1 VISSGVGLLRIR
13 VWALGLSFAAASG
26 FAQHAW
32 AQYTATPETANST
45 ADRNLYNLSGTV
57 INSVT
62 GEPVRR
68 AAVQIFGR
76 DANIALTDTG
86 GHFSLEGIAEGN
98 VYLTAVKPG
107 FYQDEASHTTPVQ
120 VAKDAPEIVLKLTPW
135 GVIRGRVT
143 TRDERP
149 LEGMQVR
156 LIAKQNVEGRLVWT
170 DQPNQAVTDD
180 EGEFRITGLQAGTYY
195 VAVDQSPRATL
206 TQKGVPN
213 TREQIFT
220 KQFYPGV
227 SEMSAATP
235 IEVIPGDEAEA
246 SFALSAE
253 PIYRVSGSLTGA
265 ASAVSNLVFERKA
278 GDQADFTQT
287 VSVQSGKFEAEVPA
301 GSYSVNGQ
309 TPDGKELVSPGASVM
324 IRADEPQLVLPLSPA
339 AIIPVQIERE
349 QGGNGSETRLPVSGG
364 MQGMTM
370 QLEPISQFRR
380 GFLRARAEG
389 FANVAPGTYRL
400 QITTSGG
407 WWVKSAQSAGVDLLS
422 DELTVVEGEQPAPIE
437 LTMRDGAGIV
447 SGTVT
452 PMGDPGRVIVLL
464 AQAQGSNNVVR
475 TTIAM
480 QGNFTIPG
488 VPPGDYLILALNDG
502 DQLEYANP
510 DVLSPYLSDAGQVTV
525 RARGNVTVNLGLTSV
540 SR

>member
-1 VISSGVGLLRIR
+1 MISYGVWLLGIR
-13 VWALGLSFAAASG
+13 VWALGLSFAVASG

-45 ADRNLYNLSGTV
+45 TDRNLYNLSGTV

-68 AAVQIFGR
+68 AAVQISGR

-143 TRDERP
+143 TRDELP

-170 DQPNQAVTDD
+170 DQPNQSVTDD

-195 VAVDQSPRATL
+195 VAVDQSPRT
-206 TQKGVPN
+206 TISQKGVPN
-213 TREQIFT
+213 PREQIFT
-220 KQFYPGV
+220 KEFYPGV

-253 PIYRVSGSLTGA
+253 PIYRVSGILTGA

-278 GDQADFTQT
+278 GDEADFTQT

-301 GSYSVNGQ
+301 GSYIVNGE
-309 TPDGKELVSPGASVM
+309 TPKGKELVSPGASVM

-349 QGGNGSETRLPVSGG
+349 QGGAGSETRLPVSGG

-370 QLEPISQFRR
+370 QLEPISQFRH

-488 VPPGDYLILALNDG
+488 VPPGEYLILALNDG

-510 DVLSPYLSDAGQVTV
+510 DVLSAYLSDAGQVTV
-525 RARGNVTVNLGLTSV
+525 RTRGNVTVNLGLTSV

>member
-13 VWALGLSFAAASG
+13 VWALGLSFAASG

-370 QLEPISQFRR
+370 QLEPISPFRR

-488 VPPGDYLILALNDG
+488 VPPGEYLILALNDG